1 VFDQAAVSHR
11 EGTTVLRDLLPKKT
25 EFFALFS
32 RHAELCVSG
41 AIALQK
47 MFGDLAHAEA
57 HSGAIRSIEHDADAV
72 CQQTMEMLHTSF
84 ITPIERGDIYQISSR
99 LDDICD
105 HIEAT
110 AGKLWLYEVR
120 TARPEALEMAAHLVD
135 ATRAMKVA
143 VDALG
148 ARPSSEH
155 VRELCRAV
163 KQVEKQNDRLLRG
176 ATARLFQVETDPKT
190 LIKWKEIFD
199 DLEDAI
205 DRCEDVANVIEGV
218 ALENA

>member
-1 VFDQAAVSHR
+1 
-11 EGTTVLRDLLPKKT
+11 VLKGILPKKT

-32 RHAELCVSG
+32 LHAEHCVAG
-41 AIALQK
+41 ARALQA
-47 MFGDLAHAEA
+47 MFGDLAHAQA
-57 HSGAIRSIEHDADAV
+57 HAGAIRGIEHEADAV

-84 ITPIERGDIYQISSR
+84 ITPIERGDIYQLSSR

-105 HIEAT
+105 DIEAT

-120 TARPEALEMAAHLVD
+120 TARPESLEMAAHLVE
-135 ATRAMKVA
+135 ATHAMKIA

-148 ARPSSEH
+148 DRPSSEH

-176 ATARLFQVETDPKT
+176 ATARLFQEETDPKT

>member
-1 VFDQAAVSHR
+1 MLK
-11 EGTTVLRDLLPKKT
+11 GLLPKKP

-32 RHAELCVSG
+32 RHAQLAVD
-41 AIALQK
+41 AAHQLQT
-47 MFGDLAHAEA
+47 MFADLAGAERHAA
-57 HSGAIRSIEHDADAV
+57 SIHVVEHEADAV
-72 CQQTMEMLHTSF
+72 CQQTMELLHSSF
-84 ITPIERGDIYQISSR
+84 ITPIERGDVHRISSH
-99 LDDICD
+99 LDDILD

-110 AGKLWLYEVR
+110 AQKLWLYDVR
-120 TARPEALEMAAHLVD
+120 AARPEAVEMAAHLSEATKATKATVD
-135 ATRAMKVA
+135 SLAS
-143 VDALG
+143 
-148 ARPSSEH
+148 RPSSEH

-176 ATARLFQVETDPKT
+176 ATARLFQDETDPRT

-199 DLEDAI
+199 DLEGAI